1 MDETY
6 LKRVIDPYLID
17 GLEASGAVLIEGA
30 KWCGKTRTAEKHS
43 VSAVYLMD
51 PTDGWMNLQLA
62 KQDPLRL
69 LQGKTPRLIDE
80 WQKVPSLW
88 DAVRFEVDRRR
99 GQEGQFILTGSTTI
113 PEDEIDHSGAG
124 RISSITM
131 RPMSLFESLD
141 SDGSVSLKK
150 LFEGSD
156 DISGTSEKG
165 LEDVAFWIVRGG
177 WPESVGKSEKIAV
190 NKVVS
195 YVDAITGI
203 DISAVDNVKRDPVI
217 ALEVLRSLSRNICTT
232 ASIDTIRNG
241 VVKDGSTPAE
251 NTMYSYLNALQ
262 RLFVIEDVRPWN
274 PALRS
279 KTVATKTWKRQ
290 LADPSI
296 AAVLFH
302 SSSEGI
308 MKDLR
313 TMGFLFE
320 SLCLRD
326 LRVYAQPI
334 GGEVCY
340 YHDRGG
346 LEADAVI
353 HLRDG
358 RWAAVEIKLSNA
370 QVDDAANNLLKLRK
384 KVDEDKMG
392 EPSFLMVIVS
402 SGYAYKRLDGVLVV
416 PIGCLK
422 D

>member
-1 MDETY
+1 MDGKY
-6 LKRVIDPYLID
+6 LKRIIDPCLND
-17 GLEASGAVLIEGA
+17 KLESAGAVLIQGA
-30 KWCGKTRTAEKHS
+30 KWCGKTRTAEEHS
-43 VSAVYLMD
+43 SSAIYLMD
-51 PTDGWMNLQLA
+51 PTDGWRNMQIA
-62 KQDPLRL
+62 EQDPLRI

-88 DAVRFEVDRRR
+88 DAVRFEVDKRR

-113 PEDEIDHSGAG
+113 PEDEISHSGAG
-124 RISSITM
+124 RISRLTM

-150 LFEGSD
+150 LFDGND
-156 DISGTSEKG
+156 DVSGNSEKG
-165 LEDVAFWIVRGG
+165 LKDVAFWIVRGG
-177 WPESVGKSEKIAV
+177 WPESVGKSEKAAV
-190 NKVVS
+190 NKAAD
-195 YVDAITGI
+195 YVNAITGI

-217 ALEVLRSLSRNICTT
+217 ATEVLRSLSRNICTT
-232 ASIDTIRNG
+232 ASATSIRNG
-241 VVKDGSTPAE
+241 VVKDGSIPAE

-279 KTVATKTWKRQ
+279 KTAAVKTWKRQ

-296 AAVLFH
+296 ASALFH

-308 MKDLR
+308 MSDLGS
-313 TMGFLFE
+313 MGFLFE
-320 SLCLRD
+320 SLCIRD
-326 LRVYAQPI
+326 LRVYAQPLD
-334 GGEVCY
+334 GEVCFY
-340 YHDRGG
+340 QDRTG

-353 HLRDG
+353 HLKDG
-358 RWAAVEIKLSNA
+358 RWGAIEIKLSSA
-370 QVDDAANNLLKLRK
+370 RVDSAAENLIRLRN
-384 KVDEDKMG
+384 KVDEDKMR

-402 SGYAYKRLDGVLVV
+402 SGYAYRRKDGVLVV

>member
-6 LKRVIDPYLID
+6 LKRVIDPYLTD

-43 VSAVYLMD
+43 ASAVYLMD
-51 PTDGWMNLQLA
+51 PTDGWRNLQLA

-88 DAVRFEVDRRR
+88 DVIRFEVDRRR

-141 SDGSVSLKK
+141 SDGSVSLKR

-156 DISGTSEKG
+156 DISGTSEKS

-177 WPESVGKSEKIAV
+177 WPESVGKSEKVAV

-195 YVDAITGI
+195 YVDAVTGI

-232 ASIDTIRNG
+232 ASIDTMRSG

-308 MKDLR
+308 VKDLR

-358 RWAAVEIKLSNA
+358 RWAAVEIKLGNA

-392 EPSFLMVIVS
+392 KPSFLMVIVS